1 MHGKKGGSV
10 CYMVTG
16 GLMIAGWCMLRME
29 PRAALISS
37 ILIGCTLFAMEVRLG
52 AMRSQDASQK
62 PRVQEDVRW
71 REMADH
77 ALREKV

>member
-1 MHGKKGGSV
+1 
-10 CYMVTG
+10 MVTG
-16 GLMIAGWCMLRME
+16 GLVIAGWCMLRME

-37 ILIGCTLFAMEVRLG
+37 ILIGCTLFAMEVRMG